1 VGEAHGGEDRID
13 GGSSLLVGVGVADCD
28 APQSQRHRAFQDTAQ
43 PRKDCVHA
51 SGKIARGD
59 IGRVRLGRCFRSLAL
74 TQVIL
79 EPSDLNSSSYASMF
93 YVSSS
98 FFVSAAVAGRLARS
112 PHRYRNRICRTRSRP
127 VNGASETVN
136 ASEEITRRTGLPLTR
151 IALTAALPMTDVA
164 IGGTAA
170 GHRFR
175 DRNTFGKD
183 SA

>member
-1 VGEAHGGEDRID
+1 M
-13 GGSSLLVGVGVADCD
+13 LVGVGVADCD
-28 APQSQRHRAFQDTAQ
+28 APQSQRHRAFQHTAQ

-51 SGKIARGD
+51 RGKIARGD

-79 EPSDLNSSSYASMF
+79 EPSDFNSSSYASMF

-98 FFVSAAVAGRLARS
+98 FFVSAAVAGRLAQS
-112 PHRYRNRICRTRSRP
+112 PHRYRNRICRTRSKS

-136 ASEEITRRTGLPLTR
+136 ASEEITRRTRPAAHTHCT
-151 IALTAALPMTDVA
+151 LTAALPMTDVA
-164 IGGTAA
+164 IEGTAA
-170 GHRFR
+170 DRRFR